1 MQINRE
7 SLDKLL
13 SLNDFQLKMMIS
25 RLAAQGGIDPKE
37 FNIDPSSIES
47 IRRVLSSATDD
58 DLKKIADQ
66 YAANQAAKGKG
77 SR

>member
-13 SLNDFQLKMMIS
+13 SLNDFQLKMMIN
-25 RLAAQGGIDPKE
+25 RLAAQGGINPAD

-47 IRRVLSSATDD
+47 IRRVLSSATDA
-58 DLKKIADQ
+58 DLERIAEQ
-66 YAANQAAKGKG
+66 YAANQANKK
-77 SR
+77 R

>member
-13 SLNDFQLKMMIS
+13 SLNDFQLKMMIN
-25 RLAAQGGIDPKE
+25 RLAAQGGIDTAQ

-47 IRRVLSSATDD
+47 IRRVLSSATDA
-58 DLKKIADQ
+58 DLERIAEQ
-66 YAANQAAKGKG
+66 YAANQANKK
-77 SR
+77 R

>member
-13 SLNDFQLKMMIS
+13 SLNDFQLKMMIN
-25 RLAAQGGIDPKE
+25 RLAAQGGIDPAE

-47 IRRVLSSATDD
+47 IRRVLSSATDK
-58 DLKKIADQ
+58 DLERIAEQ
-66 YAANQAAKGKG
+66 YAANQANKK
-77 SR
+77 R

>member
-13 SLNDFQLKMMIS
+13 SLNDFQLKMMIN
-25 RLAAQGGIDPKE
+25 RLAAQGGINPAD

-47 IRRVLSSATDD
+47 IRRVLSSATDK
-58 DLKKIADQ
+58 DLERIAEQ
-66 YAANQAAKGKG
+66 YAANRSSKK
-77 SR
+77 R